1 MFGENNTGSYDDILE
16 QYMKNKTASQKEQY
30 KEILKPTLQRK
41 RTSMMTNTSD
51 LNLNGIKDQK
61 INKYHELNDSYE
73 EISESFSEGE
83 IGIE

>member
-1 MFGENNTGSYDDILE
+1 
-16 QYMKNKTASQKEQY
+16 
-30 KEILKPTLQRK
+30 
-41 RTSMMTNTSD
+41 MTNTSD
-51 LNLNGIKDQK
+51 LNLNGIKNQK